1 MEKRTGLHLEAL
13 MVKTQV
19 ARRTFREEEAEEAA
33 DVQDDGVPGVFVIGM
48 RRDSADSAM
57 YPGWPQGADLTGE
70 LMKVLHV
77 PGSD

>member
-1 MEKRTGLHLEAL
+1 MNHPYASQR
-13 MVKTQV
+13 
-19 ARRTFREEEAEEAA
+19 
-33 DVQDDGVPGVFVIGM
+33 
-48 RRDSADSAM
+48 ADSAM